1 MKMTKEII
9 QSDMLV
15 EDLVRGV
22 SSIERATPS
31 ETHAVALLDQPAG
44 GPTRIQDLPFQES
57 TVYDLSVTS
66 AGQASIPVIGS
77 VSGGANRRVVVLER
91 RAYMKQAATD
101 GIEYL
106 GYAIRLVVTVNKLDA
121 SMKIS
126 LPFLAASAEVGT
138 IEGKW
143 MLQVVGLSGPK
154 MDSAAIP
161 PSELSVETFVLA
173 KQSLTNLIAG
183 IDDASTVFLP
193 QRVYLEKTED
203 QKQRD
208 LMVAIG
214 SCYALAALERRWKS
228 QDALNRI
235 ANANPAVTDAVT
247 DVYKDFAGIQN
258 PVEVPSTTV
267 QKAARDLL
275 DHVTAGPR

>member
-1 MKMTKEII
+1 MSITNDTKSPAQVAE
-9 QSDMLV
+9 
-15 EDLVRGV
+15 ELVRGV
-22 SSIERATPS
+22 ASFDLMPALSQ
-31 ETHAVALLDQPAG
+31 AVAVVESRG
-44 GPTRIQDLPFQES
+44 GTPGGIHDLPFQES

-66 AGQASIPVIGS
+66 ANQANIPVIGS
-77 VSGGANRRVVVLER
+77 VSGGVNRRVVVLER
-91 RAYMKQAATD
+91 RAYAKQTVAD
-101 GIEYL
+101 GIEYQ

-183 IDDASTVFLP
+183 IEDPTTQFLP
-193 QRVYLEKTED
+193 QRVYIEKTD
-203 QKQRD
+203 QQKQRD

-214 SCYALAALERRWKS
+214 SCYALAALEKRWKA

-235 ANANPAVTDAVT
+235 SGANPAVTDAVT
-247 DVYKDFAGIQN
+247 DVYRDFAGIQN
-258 PVEVPSTTV
+258 PVEVPSTAV

-275 DHVTAGPR
+275 DHVNAGPR

>member
-1 MKMTKEII
+1 MTNDTKTPA
-9 QSDMLV
+9 LV
-15 EDLVRGV
+15 AEELVRGV
-22 SSIERATPS
+22 TSVDLSPS
-31 ETHAVALLDQPAG
+31 MFHAVAMVEQPGG
-44 GPTRIQDLPFQES
+44 GPTGIHDLPFQES

-66 AGQASIPVIGS
+66 ANQANIPVIGS
-77 VSGGANRRVVVLER
+77 VSGGVNRRVVVLER
-91 RAYMKQAATD
+91 RAYAKQTVQD
-101 GIEYL
+101 GIEYQ

-121 SMKIS
+121 SIKIS
-126 LPFLAASAEVGT
+126 LPFLAASAEVGA

-154 MDSAAIP
+154 MDQAAIP
-161 PSELSVETFVLA
+161 PSELNVETFVLA

-183 IDDASTVFLP
+183 IEDATTQFLP
-193 QRVYLEKTED
+193 QRIFIEKTDE

-214 SCYALAALERRWKS
+214 SCYALAALEKRWKS

-235 ANANPAVTDAVT
+235 SGANPAVTDAVV
-247 DVYKDFAGIQN
+247 DIYRDFGGIQN